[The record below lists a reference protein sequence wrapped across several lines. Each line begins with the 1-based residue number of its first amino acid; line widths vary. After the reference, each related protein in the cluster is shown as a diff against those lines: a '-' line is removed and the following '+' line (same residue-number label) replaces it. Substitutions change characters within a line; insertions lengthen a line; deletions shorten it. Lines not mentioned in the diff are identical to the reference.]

1 MSKSATT
8 NNTTKRYDGEGT
20 VNQRKDGRWEYRVS
34 LGKVNGK
41 YAYKSFYAA
50 TERELKKLIKQ
61 YNSDRQKYLCEADK
75 TPFWQHAEHWMRVYK
90 FPNLRGNS
98 IDRLETTYEVH
109 IKPVLGFLPLSQIN
123 SDDIQMLINAKA
135 QELSYSYIKKIYEF
149 LNGFFKYAKQRGI
162 ITTNPCDAVIVPKE
176 EHVAVKTREIDILTP
191 KEISKL
197 YAFNNKILK
206 NDNHFYKHV
215 PAYLFLLNTGIRCGE
230 AIALEWSDID
240 FENRICRI
248 NKNFTLVKSRDKNWN
263 AGKRQKLVS
272 ETKTP
277 AGVREIPL
285 NDRAV
290 EMLEQIQNYNRKRGI
305 ETPYVIST
313 DSGAQISERSLFQ
326 SLEYALGAAEIH
338 HIGLHGLRH
347 PYVKHTT
354 KIFSL
359 RLMDFQAQAYP
370 DARRKTRGACQLLRV
385 GQSRSPVRPLCN
397 RKRFSCLPPQS
408 KMSWI
413 LYAISM
419 RLSGYTS
426 TRSISNSAS
435 SVVSVSASKIALDAS
450 LGLSCRAC
458 SSCFFFACA
467 NTAA

>member
-20 VNQRKDGRWEYRVS
+20 INQRKDGRWEYRVS
-34 LGKVNGK
+34 LGKVNGR
-41 YAYKSFYAA
+41 YAYKSFYAP

-109 IKPVLGFLPLSQIN
+109 IKPALGFLPLTQIN

-149 LNGFFKYAKQRGI
+149 LKYAKQRGI

-191 KEISKL
+191 KEISKF
-197 YAFNNKILK
+197 YAFNNKIFK
-206 NDNHFYKHV
+206 NDNQFYKHV

-272 ETKTP
+272 ETKTA

-347 PYVKHTT
+347 TFAST
-354 KIFSL
+354 
-359 RLMDFQAQAYP
+359 
-370 DARRKTRGACQLLRV
+370 LLRKGV
-385 GQSRSPVRPLCN
+385 D
-397 RKRFSCLPPQS
+397 
-408 KMSWI
+408 I
-413 LYAISM
+413 A
-419 RLSGYTS
+419 
-426 TRSISNSAS
+426 
-435 SVVSVSASKIALDAS
+435 VVSKL
-450 LGLSCRAC
+450 LGHRNVTTTY
-458 SSCFFFACA
+458 
-467 NTAA
+467 NTYIHIIEEQKRNAIKAIPSI

>member
-272 ETKTP
+272 KTKTP

-326 SLEYALGAAEIH
+326 SLECALGAAEIH

-347 PYVKHTT
+347 PYVKPTT
-354 KIFSL
+354 KKFITFFEVF
-359 RLMDFQAQAYP
+359 RA
-370 DARRKTRGACQLLRV
+370 
-385 GQSRSPVRPLCN
+385 
-397 RKRFSCLPPQS
+397 
-408 KMSWI
+408 
-413 LYAISM
+413 
-419 RLSGYTS
+419 
-426 TRSISNSAS
+426 AS
-435 SVVSVSASKIALDAS
+435 
-450 LGLSCRAC
+450 
-458 SSCFFFACA
+458 
-467 NTAA
+467 

>member
-20 VNQRKDGRWEYRVS
+20 INQRKDGRWEYRVS
-34 LGKVNGK
+34 LGKVNGR
-41 YAYKSFYAA
+41 YAYKSFYAP

-109 IKPVLGFLPLSQIN
+109 IKPALGFLPLTQIN

-191 KEISKL
+191 KEISKF
-197 YAFNNKILK
+197 YAFNNK
-206 NDNHFYKHV
+206 NDNQFYKHV

-272 ETKTP
+272 ETKTA

-347 PYVKHTT
+347 TFAST
-354 KIFSL
+354 
-359 RLMDFQAQAYP
+359 
-370 DARRKTRGACQLLRV
+370 LLRKGV
-385 GQSRSPVRPLCN
+385 D
-397 RKRFSCLPPQS
+397 
-408 KMSWI
+408 I
-413 LYAISM
+413 A
-419 RLSGYTS
+419 
-426 TRSISNSAS
+426 
-435 SVVSVSASKIALDAS
+435 VVSKL
-450 LGLSCRAC
+450 LGHRNVTTTY
-458 SSCFFFACA
+458 
-467 NTAA
+467 NTYIHIIEEQKRNAIKAIPSI

>member
-338 HIGLHGLRH
+338 HIGLHG
-347 PYVKHTT
+347 HTFAST
-354 KIFSL
+354 
-359 RLMDFQAQAYP
+359 
-370 DARRKTRGACQLLRV
+370 LLRKGV
-385 GQSRSPVRPLCN
+385 D
-397 RKRFSCLPPQS
+397 
-408 KMSWI
+408 I
-413 LYAISM
+413 A
-419 RLSGYTS
+419 
-426 TRSISNSAS
+426 
-435 SVVSVSASKIALDAS
+435 VVSKL
-450 LGLSCRAC
+450 LGHRNVTTTY
-458 SSCFFFACA
+458 
-467 NTAA
+467 NTYIHIIEEQKRNAIKAIPSI